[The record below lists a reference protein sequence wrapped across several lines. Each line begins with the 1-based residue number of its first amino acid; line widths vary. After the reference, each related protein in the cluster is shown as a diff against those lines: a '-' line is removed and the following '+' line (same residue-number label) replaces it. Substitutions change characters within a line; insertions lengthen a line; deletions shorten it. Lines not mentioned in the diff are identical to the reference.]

1 MDPGEHIEPLS
12 VQWFLA
18 EVELRVSAVDGLKDE
33 QLGCLMMPMELAHH
47 SDLVFKETL
56 LSKHANSVPME
67 RPALAGL
74 ESFAVVRDG
83 ALGEFSLAM
92 RELTLFLELAVA
104 TLDPVHAQ
112 LFAKVFCLS
121 VVLNTQTV

>member
-18 EVELRVSAVDGLKDE
+18 EVELRVSAVDGLEDE
-33 QLGCLMMPMELAHH
+33 QLGCLVMPMELAHH
-47 SDLVFKETL
+47 SDFVFKETL

-74 ESFAVVRDG
+74 EAIAIELDG
-83 ALGEFSLAM
+83 GFREVTLAM
-92 RELTLFLELAVA
+92 RESTALVLELAVA
-104 TLDPVHAQ
+104 HLQPVGAQ
-112 LFAKVFCLS
+112 LTAEVL
-121 VVLNTQTV
+121 VVP